1 MDLSLPGITMRV
13 VVSPVLGASGRRL
26 WHWLLMLIVPAV
38 VMSCSSAEP
47 ATVFKVERPSS
58 DTVTITKT
66 IAASVLIEPRV
77 QSPVVKAESIR
88 VSPNSVAAD
97 PSERVQL
104 SAEAFGSRGQLIQDV
119 DFVWS
124 IADPRAGSI
133 SGQGL
138 FVASGAAGVYNNA
151 VSVTT
156 FQNTPLGISTVE
168 SSVTVTIV
176 GEAPTASLASVT
188 IIPERPTVLAKQI
201 YGLSAVGFDEDGV
214 AIPGVRFVWRLNAS
228 DTGRVND
235 IGYLTVE
242 ADIGT
247 PRQYPLRES
256 GRAQGS
262 PRPRT

>member
-1 MDLSLPGITMRV
+1 MDLSLPGITMPV

-47 ATVFKVERPSS
+47 ATVFKVGRPES

-66 IAASVLIEPRV
+66 IAASVLIEPRM

-214 AIPGVRFVWRLNAS
+214 AIPGVRFVWWLNAS

-247 PRQYPLRES
+247 LRQYPLRES
-256 GRAQGS
+256 GRGQGS